1 MNDLHQLAAT
11 IPLPSVHNWW
21 ISAAVTLVFSGFGWA
36 VRGVTRSGAL
46 AGAAV
51 CFGMIVG
58 AGWAGFGALCVV
70 FLLTW
75 AATRVGSARKRILGT
90 AESRRGRS
98 ALQVFANIGVAS
110 LCALLYGPWGDQRWL
125 VCLGA
130 ALAEAAADTVSSE
143 IGQAL
148 GGVPRLVTN
157 WKAVTAGT
165 DGAITLA
172 GTLAGAAAAAVVT
185 ATCVL
190 GGMFPRRA
198 GMICFAAGM
207 LGTFV
212 DSLLGATLERRGR
225 LGNNAVN
232 FLSTASAAAIAF
244 AFS

>member
-1 MNDLHQLAAT
+1 MNGLHQIAAV
-11 IPLPSVHNWW
+11 IPLPNVRNWW
-21 ISAAVTLVFSGFGWA
+21 IYAAITLIFAGFGWA
-36 VRGVTRSGAL
+36 VRGVSRSGAL

-51 CFGMIVG
+51 CYGLIVG
-58 AGWAGFGALCVV
+58 AGWVGFAALCAV

-75 AATRVGSARKRILGT
+75 AATRVGSTHKRSLGT

-98 ALQVFANIGVAS
+98 ALQVFANIGVAL
-110 LCALLYGPWGDQRWL
+110 LCALLYAHWGDQRWL

-130 ALAEAAADTVSSE
+130 ALAEASADTVSSE
-143 IGQAL
+143 IGQVL

-157 WKAVTAGT
+157 WKAVIAGT

-190 GGMFPRRA
+190 GGMFPWRA
-198 GMICFAAGM
+198 GLICFAAGM
-207 LGTFV
+207 LGTV
-212 DSLLGATLERRGR
+212 ADSFLGATLERGGW